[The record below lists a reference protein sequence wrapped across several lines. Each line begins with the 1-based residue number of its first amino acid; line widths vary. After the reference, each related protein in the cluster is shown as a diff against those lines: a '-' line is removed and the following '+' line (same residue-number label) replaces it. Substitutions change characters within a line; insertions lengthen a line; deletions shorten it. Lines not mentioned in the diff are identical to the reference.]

1 MVGSISSAASG
12 AGTRH
17 RDSPSLWDVTLT
29 ELIRMRRGF
38 IGWFVIVA
46 PSVATIPL
54 YLVSLFSPE
63 ARSGKTWQVF
73 RDVSLEGWGI
83 LIPMT
88 AALLS
93 ALAVRADA
101 DAWRILLSYA
111 VPRPK
116 YFSAK
121 FLALAV
127 MTAGSTAVLAVLLA
141 GGAALNGK
149 LGENAGQILAACL
162 LPWLAGLGGTA
173 LALLV
178 AVVWGLGPT
187 ISLGVFGMMS
197 GMLISDKDWWWAV
210 PFAWPM
216 RVILP
221 LAGIGPNG
229 VPLRAES
236 PLRDRGIIPVAIALS
251 FALLAVVW
259 VMGSVHMKRKE
270 I

>member
-1 MVGSISSAASG
+1 M
-12 AGTRH
+12 
-17 RDSPSLWDVTLT
+17 TLT
-29 ELIRMRRGF
+29 ELKRMRRGF
-38 IGWFVIVA
+38 TGWFVIIA

-88 AALLS
+88 AALLA
-93 ALAVRADA
+93 ALTVRADT

-111 VPRPK
+111 VPRPR
-116 YFSAK
+116 YFTAK
-121 FLALAV
+121 FLALAA
-127 MTAGSTAVLAVLLA
+127 MTSASTAVLGVLLA
-141 GGAALNGK
+141 GGAALNGA
-149 LGENAGQILAACL
+149 LGENATQILQACL

-173 LALLV
+173 LALFV

-216 RVILP
+216 RVVLP

-229 VPLRAES
+229 VPLRADS
-236 PLRDRGIIPVAIALS
+236 PLRDRGVIPVAIALS
-251 FALLAVVW
+251 FALLAAVW
-259 VMGSVHMKRKE
+259 VAGSVHLKRKE